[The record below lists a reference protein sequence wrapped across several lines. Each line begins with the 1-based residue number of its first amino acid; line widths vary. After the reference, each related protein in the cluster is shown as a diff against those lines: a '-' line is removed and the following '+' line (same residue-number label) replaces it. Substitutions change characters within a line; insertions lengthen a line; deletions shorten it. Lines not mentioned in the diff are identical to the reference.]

1 MKEVRFY
8 FEDERTYTTI
18 AAYIDC
24 LDNFNNQLIYDYNT
38 TVDEDEDE
46 FQIYL
51 YADENIID
59 AVYTQI
65 KMLEM
70 LTKLEELK

>member
-24 LDNFNNQLIYDYNT
+24 LDNFNNQLIYDYNAHCNY
-38 TVDEDEDE
+38 EDGEGE
-46 FQIYL
+46 IYL
-51 YADENIID
+51 YAEEQIID
-59 AVYTQI
+59 AVYSQI
-65 KMLEM
+65 KLLEN
-70 LTKLEELK
+70 LK